1 MRKAEKGGWMRVIRC
16 SPQTQIQGGGNMCTT
31 ASLCVAI
38 SVLSD
43 KIKPAT
49 GNASEMSNFLSGVME
64 FAGGAH
70 RRVSDQLTKG
80 GGVSTQ
86 AGFHDITRLTGLDLD
101 ALGVHVK
108 SCIVS
113 EYTDGMD
120 APLSMTKALHGPLL
134 YTPSYDIIPQNVIP
148 DIITP
153 LKWETVTASVLTSG
167 HHSTAIFAGQNMAG
181 FAAFDPLPG
190 EFWYNLNSEELA
202 SFLRSCI
209 PPNDIADITVMALK

>member
-1 MRKAEKGGWMRVIRC
+1 
-16 SPQTQIQGGGNMCTT
+16 MCTT

-49 GNASEMSNFLSGVME
+49 GNASEMSNILSGVME

-80 GGVSTQ
+80 GGGSTQ

-108 SCIVS
+108 SCIIS
-113 EYTDGMD
+113 ESTSHYTDGMD
-120 APLSMTKALHGPLL
+120 APLSMTKSLHGPLL
-134 YTPSYDIIPQNVIP
+134 YTPSYDIVPQNVIP

-153 LKWETVTASVLTSG
+153 SNWGAVTASVLTSG
-167 HHSTAIFAGQNMAG
+167 HHSTAIFAGQDMEG

-190 EFWYNLNSEELA
+190 EFWYNLSSEELTY
-202 SFLRSCI
+202 FLRSCI
-209 PPNDIADITVMALK
+209 RPNDIADITVMALK